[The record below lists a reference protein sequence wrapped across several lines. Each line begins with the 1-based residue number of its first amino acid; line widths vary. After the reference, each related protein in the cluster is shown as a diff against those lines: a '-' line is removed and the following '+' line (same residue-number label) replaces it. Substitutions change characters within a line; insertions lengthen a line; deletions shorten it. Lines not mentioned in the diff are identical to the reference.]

1 MPVVRHTFPVAEAT
15 RRAAAEAFNA
25 FTGWLHALIPRQIR
39 RFLPPTFIG
48 FAIINS
54 STFLLDLVLLSF
66 STRGLRWPYPVAV
79 SVSFAVAASVAFVL
93 NKLLN
98 FRAHGQ
104 IGRQSGKYVLVLVSN
119 FVIWLLGFST
129 LLNYIGT
136 PPEIARVSAGLC
148 EGLYIYL
155 LSRLWV
161 FHRA

>member
-1 MPVVRHTFPVAEAT
+1 MRHTFPVADAT
-15 RRAAAEAFNA
+15 NSSAAEAFNA
-25 FTGWLHALIPRQIR
+25 FTGWLHALLPSHIR
-39 RFLPPTFIG
+39 RFLPQTFIG

-93 NKLLN
+93 NKVLN

-148 EGLYIYL
+148 EGVYIYL

>member
-1 MPVVRHTFPVAEAT
+1 MRHTFPVADAT
-15 RRAAAEAFNA
+15 NSSAAEAFNA
-25 FTGWLHALIPRQIR
+25 FTGWLHALMPSQIR
-39 RFLPPTFIG
+39 RFLPKTFIG

-54 STFLLDLVLLSF
+54 STFLLDLVLLSL

-93 NKLLN
+93 NKVLN

-148 EGLYIYL
+148 EGVYIYL

>member
-1 MPVVRHTFPVAEAT
+1 MRHTFPVADAT
-15 RRAAAEAFNA
+15 NSKAAEAFSA
-25 FTGWLHALIPRQIR
+25 FTGWLHTLVPRRVR
-39 RFLPPTFIG
+39 RFLPKTFIG
-48 FAIINS
+48 FALINS
-54 STFLLDLVLLSF
+54 STFLLDVLLLSF
-66 STRGLRWPYPVAV
+66 STRVLRWPYPVAV
-79 SVSFAVAASVAFVL
+79 SLSFAVAASVAFVL

-148 EGLYIYL
+148 EGVYIYL